1 MLKYYDAL
9 IQQCYLFQQLN
20 KNVANY
26 SNANSPSN
34 YNQHQTNIQNGFH
47 SDIEGEGVDDLPPP
61 PGSGAEDDNAS
72 STISPTTTTN
82 GSSIGIPHNN
92 GGTIHQTNGSQRLI
106 VSPRPIPRK
115 NGVLTNPDVQ
125 VTSAYELT
133 I

>member
-1 MLKYYDAL
+1 MFIIFYIFGHTHCFLYY
-9 IQQCYLFQQLN
+9 QLN
-20 KNVANY
+20 KNVANC

-34 YNQHQTNIQNGFH
+34 YNQQQTNIQNGFH

-61 PGSGAEDDNAS
+61 PGSSAEDDNAS

-82 GSSIGIPHNN
+82 GSSIGIPHSN
-92 GGTIHQTNGSQRLI
+92 GANVQQTNSSQRLI

-115 NGVLTNPDVQ
+115 SGVLTNPEVQ
-125 VTSAYELT
+125 VLR